1 MTLVQGHRKNR
12 ASTHESHEDPALRG
26 RTYAIPFDTVW
37 NTALDLAEGGISR
50 WVVVRYDDGAGVIRA
65 EVRPLLW
72 GENADVLIRIGLDRN
87 AQTRV
92 DAVSSSR
99 GEKSDWG
106 ASRRRLDRFFRA
118 MDRRLD
124 PSGRHGL
131 VPPAGATADV

>member
-12 ASTHESHEDPALRG
+12 ASTHEAHEDPSLRG

-37 NTALDLAEGGISR
+37 KAALDLAEGGLSR
-50 WVVVRYDDGAGVIRA
+50 WFVVRHDDGAGVIRA

-92 DAVSSSR
+92 DLVSSSR

-106 ASRRRLDRFFRA
+106 GSRRRVSRFFRA
-118 MDRRLD
+118 MDRKLD
-124 PSGRHGL
+124 PAGRFAL
-131 VPPAGATADV
+131 IPAPRPTVDV